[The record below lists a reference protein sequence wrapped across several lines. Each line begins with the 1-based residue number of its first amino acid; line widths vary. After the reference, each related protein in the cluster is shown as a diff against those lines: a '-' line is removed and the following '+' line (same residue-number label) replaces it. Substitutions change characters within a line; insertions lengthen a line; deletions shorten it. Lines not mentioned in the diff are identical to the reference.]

1 VPVAPGEPRGTT
13 GKAAGRLAAFAV
25 SLGAALLV
33 GCHSVRLET
42 PRLASYLSALP
53 ADFANEH
60 RLEFSQIEGR
70 VVLVVFIATW
80 CFPCLADLVS
90 LAKLERTFAAED
102 FAIVMVGMDL
112 EGRRVLTPFSDAYAL
127 KFPLI
132 VADEPVRNGE
142 TPFGRIRE
150 LPSRVL
156 FGRDGEL
163 VAAYSGVARHELLE
177 ETVRR
182 AVERRR

>member
-1 VPVAPGEPRGTT
+1 MSEHPGTARD
-13 GKAAGRLAAFAV
+13 RVFSRRVVLL
-25 SLGAALLV
+25 LGASMV
-33 GCHSVRLET
+33 GCHAARPAG

-53 ADFANEH
+53 ADSANEIPVEFG
-60 RLEFSQIEGR
+60 RLDGR

-90 LAKLERTFAAED
+90 LEKLERTFDAKD

-112 EGRRVLTPFSDAYAL
+112 EGRRVLTPFAQAYAL
-127 KFPLI
+127 SRPLI
-132 VADEPVRNGE
+132 VADDGLRNGE

-156 FGRDGEL
+156 FDRAGE
-163 VAAYSGVARHELLE
+163 VVVAYSGVARHERLE
-177 ETVRR
+177 EAVRR